1 MKRIKLVS
9 FLLALSLL
17 ISAFVAC
24 DSSEKSETETQSET
38 ESISETLTEAV
49 TEATPTMVEKKDY
62 GSEFYLSILSDVN
75 PPKYYW
81 VEESDNDAMSEA
93 VFARQQKLY
102 EWLGVEI
109 VNVGEGLNHMTYADP
124 FKTAVKNKDGSVHTL
139 LSHSNTAV
147 AGIVSEGYLRA
158 FDDMP
163 GIDLDSSYWNLGF
176 MDSLAIA
183 DHHFLG
189 FSDFNIL
196 YTNVVAFNKTMM
208 DQYADAIDVPL
219 YDRARDY
226 TWTLDKMIEIVNL
239 VYIDT
244 TSDGKT
250 PDDTFGLAGRQWVPW
265 IGFMQACGIKLV
277 DVDET
282 GAHTI
287 SVMNELNKEKTAAL
301 VDMLTAL
308 TTSNN
313 AYLDYM
319 TTSVTSVPFSSGRVL
334 LFLESTYG
342 LVDFLNY
349 DVPFGVLPYPMWDEA
364 QKNTVGYQSLQWG
377 GYLCIP
383 TYLENELMV
392 GETLEVLAFYSD
404 DVKITFYEKM
414 LGKQVA
420 DVPDDKQMLDIIWE
434 SVCTDFGQTFSD
446 EAARILFILPT
457 VTWPA
462 SGQNLASYMQGA
474 ERSGNSSLSKFVK
487 KVEKNYNNKK

>member
-1 MKRIKLVS
+1 MKNIKLIS
-9 FLLALSLL
+9 FLLAIALVIPTL
-17 ISAFVAC
+17 AAC
-24 DSSEKSETETQSET
+24 DSGKETATETDSALETVSETQ
-38 ESISETLTEAV
+38 TEAV
-49 TEATPTMVEKKDY
+49 TEATPGAVEKKDY
-62 GSEFYLSILSDVN
+62 GAEFYLSILSDVN
-75 PPKYYW
+75 PPDYYW
-81 VEESDNDAMSEA
+81 VEESDNSAMSEA

-109 VNVGEGLNHMTYADP
+109 INVGAGLNHMTYVTP
-124 FKTAVKNKDGSVHTL
+124 FKTAVKNKDGSVDTL
-139 LSHSNTAV
+139 LSHSNTGV
-147 AGIVSEGYLRA
+147 AGIVSEGYLRS
-158 FDDMP
+158 FDDMS
-163 GIDLDSSYWNLGF
+163 GIDLNSSYWNLDF

-219 YDRARDY
+219 YDRVRNN

-239 VYIDT
+239 VYIDA

-250 PDDTFGLAGRQWVPW
+250 VDDTFGLAGRQWVPW

-277 DVDET
+277 DVDES
-282 GAHTI
+282 GAHKI
-287 SVMNELNKEKTAAL
+287 SVMNELNKEKTSAL

-308 TTSNN
+308 TTSDN

-319 TTSVTSVPFSSGRVL
+319 TTSVTSVPFTSGRVL

-342 LVDFLNY
+342 LVSFLDY
-349 DVPFGVLPYPMWDEA
+349 DISFGVLPYPMWDEA
-364 QKNTVGYQSLQWG
+364 QKDTVGYQSLQWG

-457 VTWPA
+457 VTWPE
-462 SGQNLASYMQGA
+462 SGQNLASYIAGA
-474 ERSGNSSLSKFVK
+474 ERTGNSTLEKFEK
-487 KVEKNYNNKK
+487 RVEKNYGK